1 MQQLDANDA
10 ARLVAD
16 GAMLLDVREQDEWDA
31 GHAPMAV
38 HLPMGE
44 VAGRLADLP
53 DGAIVV
59 VCRSGARSNRVAAF
73 LEQTGRTAH
82 NLAGGMQA
90 WARTGH
96 DVVTEDGTAG
106 RVA

>member
-1 MQQLDANDA
+1 MQQIDADQA
-10 ARLVAD
+10 ARLVAA
-16 GAMLLDVREQDEWDA
+16 GTFLLDVREQDEWDA
-31 GHAPMAV
+31 GHAPSAV
-38 HLPMGE
+38 HVPMAE
-44 VAGRLADLP
+44 VPGRLADLP
-53 DGAIVV
+53 DGAVVV

-73 LEQTGRTAH
+73 LEQTGREAH

-96 DVVTEDGTAG
+96 DVVTDAGEPG